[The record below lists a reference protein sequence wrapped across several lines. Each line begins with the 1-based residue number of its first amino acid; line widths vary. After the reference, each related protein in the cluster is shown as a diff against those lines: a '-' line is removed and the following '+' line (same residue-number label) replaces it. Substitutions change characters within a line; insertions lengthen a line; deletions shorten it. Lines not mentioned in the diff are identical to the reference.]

1 MKPAQVERWARVRA
15 RGMPQFLLVTGL
27 LGYGLPMFAI
37 MTFVVDRR
45 AKSLPE
51 VAIAAAIW
59 LVAGLLF
66 GLVLWSFMERRY
78 RRAADAREAG

>member
-1 MKPAQVERWARVRA
+1 MKPAQVARWGKVRA
-15 RGMPQFLLVTGL
+15 KGLGRFLLVTGL

-45 AKSLPE
+45 AHSLPE
-51 VAIAAAIW
+51 VALAAAIW

-66 GLVLWSFMERRY
+66 GIVLWSFMERRY
-78 RRAADAREAG
+78 GQATDPRKGG